1 MSATATHARLHAGL
15 RFDAEAVEPPVPA
28 HLAYPERVLQFGTGA
43 LLRGFVE
50 CFLDQANRDGRFAGR
65 AVIVGSTGSGRAGAL
80 DEQDGLFT
88 LCTRGLREGTPVD
101 TCRVVASISRAV
113 SAAEGWDAVLA
124 LAASP
129 DLELVVSNTT
139 EVGIQLDPDDRPDL
153 EPPRSFPGK
162 LAAVLAHR
170 AEAFGHDPASGLV
183 VLPCELIEGNG
194 DRLREIVL
202 DLARRWSLPEETV
215 AWVAS
220 ANTFCNTL
228 VDRIVPG
235 SPDEATYA
243 ELVERLGY
251 EDPMLTVAEPYALW
265 AIEGDEAL
273 ARRIGYL
280 AEQEGV
286 IVAPDITEFRERKVR
301 LLNGTHTLLVPV
313 SLLCG
318 NETVRETMTDE
329 ATGAYVR
336 RLMLRETV
344 PSLPGDPEASEAFA
358 RAVLDRY
365 ANPYIR
371 HELKSITLQQT
382 SKLRVRVLPSVRRY
396 PEWFGEVPPLMAFG
410 FAALIALKR
419 RGLEGFPPDDADPRW
434 RELLAS
440 STDPKATA
448 HAVASDAVLW
458 EDPPGT
464 IPGFTEAIA
473 AHLAAIEREGTRAA
487 LSHLLREG
495 NDA

>member
-15 RFDAEAVEPPVPA
+15 RFNPEVVESPVPA

-43 LLRGFVE
+43 FLRGFVE

-65 AVIVGSTGSGRAGAL
+65 AVIVGSTGSGRAGTL
-80 DEQDGLFT
+80 GEQDGLFT
-88 LCTRGLREGTPVD
+88 LCTRGLRDGVAVD
-101 TCRVVASISRAV
+101 TCRVMASISRAL
-113 SAAEGWDAVLA
+113 SAAEDWAAVLA

-139 EVGIQLDPDDRPDL
+139 EVGIQLDPEDRPDL
-153 EPPRSFPGK
+153 APPSSFPGK

-170 AEAFGHDPASGLV
+170 AEAFAHDPARGLV
-183 VLPCELIEGNG
+183 ILPCELIEGNG

-202 DLARRWSLPEETV
+202 DLARRWGLPEETV
-215 AWVAS
+215 AWIAS

-235 SPDEATYA
+235 SPDEASYA

-273 ARRIGYL
+273 ARRIAYL
-280 AEQEGV
+280 AGQPGV
-286 IVAPDITEFRERKVR
+286 IVAPDITGFRERKVR

-329 ATGAYVR
+329 TTGAFVR
-336 RLMLRETV
+336 WLMLRETV

-358 RAVLDRY
+358 RDVLDRY

-371 HELKSITLQQT
+371 HELKSIALQQT

-396 PEWFGEVPPLMAFG
+396 AAQFGGVPPLMAFG

-419 RGLEGFPPDDADPRW
+419 RGLEGLPPDDAGPRW
-434 RELLAS
+434 RELLAK
-440 STDPKATA
+440 STDPEATA
-448 HAVASDAVLW
+448 HAVASDAELW
-458 EDPPGT
+458 EDPPSA
-464 IPGFTEAIA
+464 IPGFTEAVA
-473 AHLAAIEREGTRAA
+473 AHLAAIEREGARET
-487 LSHLLREG
+487 LGHLLRKEG
-495 NDA
+495 DA